1 MNRKLVAGALLSLL
15 AVPAWGQDAV
25 VRVVIDKYRFEP
37 PAVNVAPGTVVEWVN
52 LEKRTSHSVIV
63 EGQPESD
70 RLFPGETYRFRF
82 DAPGRYSVRCGPHP
96 DMMGT
101 VEVTR

>member
-1 MNRKLVAGALLSLL
+1 MLRALTGVVLLSLL
-15 AVPAWGQDAV
+15 ALPVRAEEV
-25 VRVVIDKYRFEP
+25 VTVAIDKYRFEP
-37 PAVNVAPGTVVEWVN
+37 KTVSVRPGTVVEWRN
-52 LEKRTSHSVIV
+52 DEKRTSHSVIV
-63 EGQPESD
+63 QGQPESD

-82 DAPGRYSVRCGPHP
+82 DTPGRYEIRCGPHP

>member
-1 MNRKLVAGALLSLL
+1 MNRNLVAGVLLSLL
-15 AVPAWGQDAV
+15 AGPAWGQDAV

-37 PAVNVAPGTVVEWVN
+37 VAVSVVPGTVVEWVN
-52 LEKRTSHSVIV
+52 AEKRTSHSVIV
-63 EGQPESD
+63 QGQPESD
-70 RLFPGETYRFRF
+70 RLFPGEAYRFRF
-82 DAPGRYSVRCGPHP
+82 DEPGRYVIRCGPHP

>member
-1 MNRKLVAGALLSLL
+1 MLRAPTGIVLLSLL
-15 AVPAWGQDAV
+15 ALPVRAGEV
-25 VRVVIDKYRFEP
+25 VTVAIDKYRFEP
-37 PAVNVAPGTVVEWVN
+37 QAVSVRPGTVVEWRN
-52 LEKRTSHSVIV
+52 DEKRTSHSVIV
-63 EGQPESD
+63 QGQPESD

-82 DAPGRYSVRCGPHP
+82 DTPGRYEIRCGPHP